1 MPTPN
6 QAFVDSCDV
15 VVIGGGPAG
24 STASALVAQRGY
36 HVQLFE
42 RERFPRFHI
51 GESLIPETYWVL
63 KRLGML
69 EKMQKSQFV
78 KKYSVQFVSADG
90 RLSAPFYFWDNKPHE
105 CSQTWQVVRSEFDLM
120 MLRNAQEQGVLVHE
134 ATRVLDVLF
143 DGEREARSAERESQS
158 AESETGSAESETAAT
173 ALRAPRSALR
183 ASRSALRAVGVRIQ
197 KEDGTHEEVRAKVV
211 VDASGQST
219 MLQNRF
225 KLRLWDPVLNKGAI
239 WTYWQ
244 GAYRDTGRDEGATL
258 VIQTPNRQGWFWYIP
273 QHNDMLSL
281 GVVAPFDYLFKGR
294 GSHEQTYHEEV
305 EACPAVKKRI
315 AAARRMT
322 GYFATKD
329 YSYRSKE
336 VAGDGWVLIGDAFG
350 FLDPLYSSG
359 VLLALRSGEMAADAI
374 AEGLQKNDVS
384 AAQLGKWGDVFNQGV
399 DRMRRLVC
407 EYYDGFSFGNFV
419 RQFPHLRGTITDL
432 LIGDLFTDRVDAA
445 WKPMESMYPPE
456 KKAIP
461 PWTAEAAPEVA
472 QNKVNELFLPSG
484 HRP

>member
-1 MPTPN
+1 MTP
-6 QAFVDSCDV
+6 DV

-24 STASALVAQRGY
+24 STVSTLLAQQG
-36 HVQLFE
+36 VGVELFE

-69 EKMQKSQFV
+69 ERMRTSRFV
-78 KKYSVQFVSADG
+78 KKYSVQFVNAIG
-90 RLSAPFYFWDNKPHE
+90 KESAPFYFWDNKPHE

-120 MLRNAQEQGVLVHE
+120 MLENAQEQGVEVHE
-134 ATRVLDVLF
+134 AARVLEVLF
-143 DGEREARSAERESQS
+143 EGA
-158 AESETGSAESETAAT
+158 
-173 ALRAPRSALR
+173 
-183 ASRSALRAVGVRIQ
+183 RAVGARIQ
-197 KEDGTHEEVRAKVV
+197 REDGTQEEVRAKVV

-258 VIQTPNRQGWFWYIP
+258 VIQTVNKQGWWWYIP
-273 QHNDMLSL
+273 QHDNTISI

-294 GSHEQTYHEEV
+294 GSHEQTYNEEV
-305 EACPAVKKRI
+305 EACPAVKQRVSLGKR
-315 AAARRMT
+315 AT

-329 YSYRSKE
+329 YSYRSRE
-336 VAGDGWVLIGDAFG
+336 VAGNGWVLIGDAFG

-359 VLLALRSGEMAADAI
+359 VLLALQSGEMAADAI
-374 AEGLQKNDVS
+374 VEGLEKSDVS
-384 AAQLGKWGDVFNQGV
+384 KAQLGKWGPAFNQGV

-419 RQFPHLRGTITDL
+419 RTYPQLQGLVTDL
-432 LIGDLFTDRVDAA
+432 LIGDLFTDRVDAV
-445 WKPMESMYPPE
+445 WDPMESLYPPD
-456 KKAIP
+456 KKGVPTWTDQAP
-461 PWTAEAAPEVA
+461 PEGAA
-472 QNKVNELFLPSG
+472 NKVNE
-484 HRP
+484 